1 MNPKRSTVRRRPVTA
16 LIVDDEADRRA
27 LMRQGLLAHG
37 VTSEE
42 ASTLEEAISRLAR
55 FPYEMVV
62 CDMVLCDPPDA
73 ANPALR
79 GYLAA
84 CAALALSDGVVIQAS
99 SLRRWVHA
107 GAVLTNWRVDEVA
120 DVVHGSSGIPSH
132 RSADGGCPWSAL
144 EWAATAAPEQRPA
157 AATSLAELPIV
168 RELEDSLGLRDRLT
182 VLEKAAEGFEDWDAA
197 VMAMRR
203 VLFPCAGDAP

>member
-1 MNPKRSTVRRRPVTA
+1 M
-16 LIVDDEADRRA
+16 
-27 LMRQGLLAHG
+27 LAHG
-37 VTSEE
+37 ITSEE

-55 FPYEMVV
+55 FPYEIVV

-79 GYLAA
+79 GYLAV

-99 SLRRWVHA
+99 SLRRWAHA
-107 GAVLTNWRVDEVA
+107 GALLTNWRVAEVA

-132 RSADGGCPWSAL
+132 RSVDGGCPWSAL
-144 EWAATAAPEQRPA
+144 EWAATAAPGQRPD

-168 RELEDSLGLRDRLT
+168 RELESSLGLGQPLAA
-182 VLEKAAEGFEDWDAA
+182 LEKAAEGFEDWDAA
-197 VMAMRR
+197 VTAVRR
-203 VLFPCAGDAP
+203 ALFPGAGDAH